1 MQHPEEPDIRAVQA
15 DPRRDDQV
23 RLHQILVLFLHDED
37 VSFSFYRS
45 MNVSVCRCILATDM
59 ARHNEILNKFKVMQP
74 VFDFTNKDH
83 KEVVK
88 KNTPNTFYVQKKQEV
103 RSLK

>member
-1 MQHPEEPDIRAVQA
+1 
-15 DPRRDDQV
+15 
-23 RLHQILVLFLHDED
+23 
-37 VSFSFYRS
+37 

-88 KNTPNTFYVQKKQEV
+88 KNTPNTF
-103 RSLK
+103 